1 MPMSK
6 ILLVR
11 HGQAAASWGEETDP
25 GLSDAGQKQAASIQ
39 TLLSPYPNFSAVS
52 SPKARAKETARIA
65 LPEAQIGIDP
75 RFTEIPSGERSL
87 ADRGAWLRQVF
98 RQGWSEQE
106 TQVKAWREG
115 ILNALYKQSDSI
127 IFCHFVVINAVVA
140 AACEDD
146 RVMQCRP
153 DYCSVWEFEISGQSI
168 SLVNAGPEDESLV
181 L

>member
-11 HGQAAASWGEETDP
+11 HGQAAASWGEEPDP
-25 GLSDAGQKQAASIQ
+25 GLSDQGQQQARSIQ
-39 TLLSPYPNFSAVS
+39 TLLSTYSNFSIVS
-52 SPKARAKETARIA
+52 SPKARAQETARIA
-65 LPEAQIGIDP
+65 LPEAQINIDP

-106 TQVKAWREG
+106 AQVNAWREG
-115 ILNALYKQSDSI
+115 ILSALYQQSDSI
-127 IFCHFVVINAVVA
+127 VFCHFVVINAVVA
-140 AACEDD
+140 AARNDD
-146 RVMQCRP
+146 KVMQCRP
-153 DYCSVWEFEISGQSI
+153 DYCSVWEFDITEQSI
-168 SLVNAGPEDESLV
+168 SLTNTGPEDESLV